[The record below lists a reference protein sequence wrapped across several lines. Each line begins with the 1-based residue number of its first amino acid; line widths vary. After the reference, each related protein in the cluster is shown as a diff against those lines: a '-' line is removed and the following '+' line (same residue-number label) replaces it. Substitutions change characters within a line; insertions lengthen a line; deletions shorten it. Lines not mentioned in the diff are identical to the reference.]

1 MLHLRRPRLRTLL
14 VGLAVASGLA
24 LSPSARAQSPV
35 APDCRGEDL
44 LPRLAVED
52 AEAARRVDEAAS
64 RIPNGNAMLWRITR
78 AGTQPS
84 YLFGTIHLSDDRV
97 VNLSPTVRKAI
108 AGSRVVALEI
118 ADVSAEAVGAALAK
132 LRGRL
137 VFEDGRRLTDMLE
150 PDEIAIAR
158 DGFARSGFP
167 AETFPAFRPWFV
179 ATMLSMTECER
190 RRIAAGRVYLDAHV
204 GNLGKAAGARLA
216 SLETIE
222 SQFLAM
228 ASISEPDQLTM
239 LRSTIKSIEHTQ
251 NFFETI
257 LRRYLDREVSKV
269 LPFQQELVRRAG
281 IDPKAFDGFYKAM
294 LTVRNPRMRDAAL
307 PLLKKGRAFIA
318 VGALHLIG
326 DDGLVALFQS
336 AGYDVTPVE

>member
-1 MLHLRRPRLRTLL
+1 MVHVRAPVLRSLL
-14 VGLAVASGLA
+14 VGLAIACGLA
-24 LSPSARAQSPV
+24 VSPSANAQKPA

-78 AGTQPS
+78 AGTKPS

-97 VNLSPTVRKAI
+97 LNLSPAVRKAI

-118 ADVSAEAVGAALAK
+118 ANVSAEAVGAAMAK

-137 VFEDGRRLTDMLE
+137 VFEDGRKLTDMLE
-150 PDEIAIAR
+150 PDEITVAR

-167 AETFPAFRPWFV
+167 AEAFPLFRPWFV
-179 ATMLSMTECER
+179 ATMLSMTDCER
-190 RRIAAGRVYLDAHV
+190 RRIEAGRIHLDAHI
-204 GNLGKAAGARLA
+204 GNLGKAAGAHLA

-239 LRSTIKSIEHTQ
+239 LRSTIKTIEHTQ

-269 LPFQQELVRRAG
+269 LPFQQELVRLGG
-281 IDPKAFDGFYKAM
+281 IDPRAFDGFYKAM

-318 VGALHLIG
+318 VGALHLVG
-326 DDGLVALFQS
+326 DDGLVALFRA
-336 AGYDVTPVE
+336 AGYEVTPVE

>member
-1 MLHLRRPRLRTLL
+1 MLQERRPRLRTLL
-14 VGLAVASGLA
+14 VGLAIASGLVV
-24 LSPSARAQSPV
+24 SPSVRAEKPV

-44 LPRLAVED
+44 LPRLAAED
-52 AEAARRVDEAAS
+52 GEAARRVDEAAS
-64 RIPNGNAMLWRITR
+64 RIQNGNAMLWRVTR

-97 VNLSPTVRKAI
+97 LNLSPTVREAI

-118 ADVSAEAVGAALAK
+118 ADVSAEAVGATLAK
-132 LRGRL
+132 LRPRL
-137 VFEDGRRLTDMLE
+137 VFEDGRKLTDMLA
-150 PDEIAIAR
+150 PDEVEVAR
-158 DGFARSGFP
+158 NGLARSGFP
-167 AETFPAFRPWFV
+167 AETFAHLRPWFV
-179 ATMLSMTECER
+179 ATMLSMTDCER
-190 RRIAAGRVYLDAHV
+190 RRIEAGRIHLDAHV
-204 GNLGKAAGARLA
+204 GNLGNAAGARLE
-216 SLETIE
+216 SLETLE

-281 IDPKAFDGFYKAM
+281 IDPKAFDSFYKAM

-307 PLLKKGRAFIA
+307 PLLKEGRAFIA
-318 VGALHLIG
+318 VGALHLVG
-326 DDGLVALFQS
+326 DDGLVELFRA